1 MNYRPPIILD
11 GKPVEKIT
19 AFLFPKGGNENPKTL
34 LANADK
40 SFQGSIILGMGFT
53 FDDTNENATQIE
65 TMHQLIAKDARNA
78 DRIFPYIGGE
88 EVISS
93 ETHSHHRYAI
103 DFFDMSEEESWK
115 YPDLMQIVKDKVKPE
130 RDVQKRDALRVRW
143 WQYAEKR
150 PGLVKAIAQYDRVL
164 VCLFC
169 NKYLSF
175 AFLPSNIVFANTLNV
190 FPLPYNSNFA
200 TLQSRIHEIWARFFG
215 SSMKDDLRY
224 TPSDCFETFPFP
236 ENWET
241 DATLE
246 AAGETYY
253 TYRAQLM
260 VTHNQGLTTTYNRFH
275 DPEETNP
282 AILKLRELHTA
293 MDKAVLTAYG
303 WPDIDTT
310 CEFIL
315 DYEDE
320 EDSTSK
326 RKKPYRYRWPQA
338 IHDEVLALL
347 LTLNQQR
354 YDQEILMG
362 KGAAKKT
369 TRRQATGNTKKDGKA
384 KASKSQVPA
393 TDTQLALIPEPTQQ
407 LDVWSTIDQSKT

>member
-1 MNYRPPIILD
+1 MVYS
-11 GKPVEKIT
+11 E
-19 AFLFPKGGNENPKTL
+19 
-34 LANADK
+34 
-40 SFQGSIILGMGFT
+40 
-53 FDDTNENATQIE
+53 
-65 TMHQLIAKDARNA
+65 QLI
-78 DRIFPYIGGE
+78 
-88 EVISS
+88 VI
-93 ETHSHHRYAI
+93 AI
-103 DFFDMSEEESWK
+103 PTDS
-115 YPDLMQIVKDKVKPE
+115 
-130 RDVQKRDALRVRW
+130 A
-143 WQYAEKR
+143 
-150 PGLVKAIAQYDRVL
+150 
-164 VCLFC
+164 FC
-169 NKYLSF
+169 
-175 AFLPSNIVFANTLNV
+175 
-190 FPLPYNSNFA
+190 

-215 SSMKDDLRY
+215 SSLEDRLRY

-275 DPEETNP
+275 DPEETDP
-282 AILKLRELHTA
+282 TILKLRDLHTA

-338 IHDEVLALL
+338 IHDEVLARL

-354 YDQEILMG
+354 YDAEILMG
-362 KGAAKKT
+362 KGASKQGRTRNAKGGTKQGGKPKT
-369 TRRQATGNTKKDGKA
+369 TQA
-384 KASKSQVPA
+384 KATK
-393 TDTQLALIPEPTQQ
+393 QLDLIPPDTEQ
-407 LDVWSTIDQSKT
+407 LNLL

>member
-1 MNYRPPIILD
+1 MLKSLPPNLPILLD

-34 LANADK
+34 LANAGK

-53 FDDTNENATQIE
+53 FDDTNENATSIG
-65 TMHQLIAKDARNA
+65 TMHELIVKDARNA

-103 DFFDMSEEESWK
+103 DFFDMSEEEAWK

-130 RDVQKRDALRVRW
+130 RDVQKRDALRIRW

-150 PGLVKAIAQYDRVL
+150 PGLVKAIAQCDRVL
-164 VCLFC
+164 VCSLHSP
-169 NKYLSF
+169 YLMF
-175 AFLPSNIVFANTLNV
+175 AFLPSNCVFSHALAVFA
-190 FPLPYNSNFA
+190 LPNHSNFG
-200 TLQSRIHEIWARFFG
+200 TLQSSIHEIWARFFG
-215 SSMKDDLRY
+215 SSLEDRLRY

-246 AAGETYY
+246 AAGEAYY

-260 VTHNQGLTTTYNRFH
+260 VTTNQGLTTTYNRFH
-275 DPEETNP
+275 DPEETDPN
-282 AILKLRELHTA
+282 ILKLRELHTA

-338 IHDEVLALL
+338 IHDEVLARL

-362 KGAAKKT
+362 KGASKKGGTRNMKGGTKQGGKPKT
-369 TRRQATGNTKKDGKA
+369 TQA
-384 KASKSQVPA
+384 KATK
-393 TDTQLALIPEPTQQ
+393 QLDLIPPDTEQ
-407 LDVWSTIDQSKT
+407 LNLL